1 MAKDFEEKVIKML
14 DNLQTDV
21 KRLEVLHEETA
32 EKIDQIIEVVS
43 PELQKINKHSAQ
55 LRDHEGRI
63 KILEAA

>member
-1 MAKDFEEKVIKML
+1 ML

-43 PELQKINKHSAQ
+43 PELQKINKQSAQ